1 MSIDVKRLAKPISAL
16 FIAVMLCGL
25 TGCAKEES
33 SAPASDEQS
42 TLQSREESVTQSET
56 ESVTDGKAVFDPDKA
71 VKSITVFGQEVSLPC
86 TINDFGEG
94 FSLKEENTA
103 TVGEF
108 TSSGL
113 LYQGKSIGTATFEN
127 YGGDLNSVLITDL
140 MLGFIATDQGISG
153 ELREKLYEQRGWYSG
168 LIETE
173 IAGLSFDSAVS
184 DAEKLFGDP
193 VIIKDDSVTFKA
205 ETDAA
210 YMTVDFYCGKVNY
223 IWVGLKGDKRNEH

>member
-16 FIAVMLCGL
+16 LAAVMLCGSA
-25 TGCAKEES
+25 GCAKEES
-33 SAPASDEQS
+33 STQTSNEQS
-42 TLQSREESVTQSET
+42 TSQSREESVTQSET
-56 ESVTDGKAVFDPDKA
+56 ESVTGDGAVFDLDKA

-86 TINDFGEG
+86 TINDFGEN
-94 FSLKEENTA
+94 FSLKEENIA

-127 YGGDLNSVLITDL
+127 YGGDLNSVSITDL

-223 IWVGLKGDKRNEH
+223 IQIGLKGETENGN

>member
-1 MSIDVKRLAKPISAL
+1 MSIDVKHLAKPISVLLA
-16 FIAVMLCGL
+16 AVLAYGLC
-25 TGCAKEES
+25 GCAKEES
-33 SAPASDEQS
+33 SAPTSDEQS
-42 TLQSREESVTQSET
+42 TSQSLEESVAQNET
-56 ESVTDGKAVFDPDKA
+56 ESVSDGNAVFDLDKA

-94 FSLKEENTA
+94 FSLKEENMA

-113 LYQGKSIGTATFEN
+113 LYQGKSIGTATFED
-127 YGGDLNSVLITDL
+127 YGGDLNSVSIIGLI
-140 MLGFIATDQGISG
+140 LGFIATDHGATG

-173 IAGLSFDSAVS
+173 IAGLSFDSTLS
-184 DAEKLFGDP
+184 DAEKIFGAP
-193 VIIKDDSVTFKA
+193 VKNEDDSVTFKA
-205 ETDAA
+205 ETDTV

-223 IWVGLKGDKRNEH
+223 IWISLKGETENEH